1 MRKTDRHDVPFTER
15 LLFTREQAAVMLGV
29 SAQTVSKYIRTG
41 ELEAVRMD
49 TDGQR
54 VYVPRWSMDAFV
66 KSRPRVR
73 A

>member
-1 MRKTDRHDVPFTER
+1 MRKTDRDDVPFTER

-29 SAQTVSKYIRTG
+29 SVQTVSKYIRTG

-49 TDGQR
+49 TGGR
-54 VYVPRWSMDAFV
+54 SVYVPRWSMDAFV
-66 KSRPRVR
+66 KSRPRVC